1 MYFNYS
7 LTFFNVKTFF
17 NKNIINMKKI
27 VIFNI
32 KGGQGK
38 TSLAIN
44 LALTM
49 NAGVITNDVYSPLEK
64 VLPENQFIKVG
75 LNSDFPNIPEDNSL
89 LIYDLGGWLDVRSIQ
104 LFEQADL
111 IIIPIIN
118 DFINNQVAINTI
130 EEVKKYN
137 DNILIIANRT
147 EKKDYEE
154 INTIMQ
160 EIYKGKFPVMELKRT
175 TAFSKIFAKS
185 KSIEKIIEDDKL
197 LAFSYREVQKQIDD
211 IINFINKIG
220 N

>member
-1 MYFNYS
+1 M
-7 LTFFNVKTFF
+7 
-17 NKNIINMKKI
+17 KI

-38 TSLAIN
+38 TSLAVN
-44 LALTM
+44 LALTL
-49 NAGVITNDVYSPLEK
+49 NAGVITNDVYSPIEK

-75 LNSDFPNIPEDNSL
+75 LNSDFPDIPEENSL
-89 LIYDLGGWLDVRSIQ
+89 LIYDLGGWIDVRSIK
-104 LFEQADL
+104 LFEEADL

-137 DNILIIANRT
+137 DKILIIANRT

-154 INTIMQ
+154 INIIMQ
-160 EIYKGKFPVMELKRT
+160 EIYKGKFPVMELKKT

-185 KSIEKIIEDDKL
+185 KSIEKIVEEDKL
-197 LAFSYREVQKQIDD
+197 LAFSYREVQKQIEE
-211 IINFINKIG
+211 IINFINKLG

>member
-1 MYFNYS
+1 
-7 LTFFNVKTFF
+7 
-17 NKNIINMKKI
+17 MKKI